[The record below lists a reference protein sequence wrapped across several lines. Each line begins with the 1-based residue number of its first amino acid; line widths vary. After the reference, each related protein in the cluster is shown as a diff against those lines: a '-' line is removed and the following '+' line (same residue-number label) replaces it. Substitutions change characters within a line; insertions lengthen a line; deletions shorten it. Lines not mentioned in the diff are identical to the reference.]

1 MCLSDKGKVRLTLTV
16 KPQID
21 MLLRNHCRR
30 KGDLSRV
37 ISELIMAKWGSEL
50 VEMPAQP

>member
-1 MCLSDKGKVRLTLTV
+1 MSDKAKVRLTLTV
-16 KPQID
+16 RPQID

-37 ISELIMAKWGSEL
+37 VSELVLAKWGSEL
-50 VEMPAQP
+50 AELPAQA